1 MLHME
6 STAGSQCS
14 SAEFNFCDIKRRLA
28 KKACYVGMECSA
40 PSNCLLCSSAR
51 PGVWSFPHVT
61 PSNVVVHAAA
71 TSPLL
76 WHASDVST
84 PIAPSSSPNPLF
96 YDGAGARTTD
106 SAMCSGTSAAT
117 TPPVHPCQCSPMLLS
132 TGALARA
139 PMEASS
145 QALHRDGVVHD
156 EIMNP
161 KANAAQRQH

>member
-40 PSNCLLCSSAR
+40 
-51 PGVWSFPHVT
+51 

-117 TPPVHPCQCSPMLLS
+117 TPPVHPCLCSPMLLS